1 MSDSVPRKSASTVD
15 EPPQR
20 VSGRMLMFMEA
31 LYAFHGLD
39 ISAASAGLASIP
51 ASGPIPMWFT
61 WRDYL
66 ALIERFGAAVGKA
79 GIAAAMR
86 GVARVAYAEF
96 RAAKGF
102 FPDPLDFFAFYTH
115 QVMPS
120 MTPPCQGRVER
131 GAGGRARTKIRYDIS
146 GEPVSDLF
154 HHGSATLVA
163 LFPTHFDLPEAEIEI
178 VSQGP
183 FHLEL
188 AAKFPTVRADD
199 PWGYSVTP
207 FPERRTDER
216 VLTPRERE
224 VLALVTRGLTN
235 REIAH
240 ALGSAP
246 STVKNQLSSIMAKM
260 QAANR
265 TELASRAHG
274 ADGRSQRP
282 T

>member
-1 MSDSVPRKSASTVD
+1 M
-15 EPPQR
+15 
-20 VSGRMLMFMEA
+20 
-31 LYAFHGLD
+31 
-39 ISAASAGLASIP
+39 
-51 ASGPIPMWFT
+51 
-61 WRDYL
+61 
-66 ALIERFGAAVGKA
+66 
-79 GIAAAMR
+79 
-86 GVARVAYAEF
+86 
-96 RAAKGF
+96 
-102 FPDPLDFFAFYTH
+102 
-115 QVMPS
+115 
-120 MTPPCQGRVER
+120 
-131 GAGGRARTKIRYDIS
+131 
-146 GEPVSDLF
+146 
-154 HHGSATLVA
+154 
-163 LFPTHFDLPEAEIEI
+163 
-178 VSQGP
+178 
-183 FHLEL
+183 
-188 AAKFPTVRADD
+188 RADD

-216 VLTPRERE
+216 ALTPRERE